1 MIEICWRLDP
11 RESATERQPST
22 ADDALTLLR
31 DGNRSFA
38 GLELISGEV
47 SRHVIHVVAEDL
59 GFGASP
65 TAAPHQ
71 APFAALLGCAD
82 ARVPLEL
89 VFAQSANDAFTVRVA
104 GNVFATECIG
114 SFDYAV
120 AHIPTIRLLG
130 VVGHTGCGAV
140 GAAVGAYLDIGDYL
154 GVAGNLALRAIIDEI
169 MAAVRGADEALR
181 HRYGVDVYRRPGYRA
196 ALTEVAVV
204 LNAAFVADA
213 VQRMFASRLGET
225 LGVAFGVYDLASRK
239 VGLPGAHADGGW
251 RAGLMPPP
259 ADAFPSFMDDV
270 VGSERIES
278 MLAAEVASDH

>member
-11 RESATERQPST
+11 RESATERQPATS
-22 ADDALTLLR
+22 DDALTLLR

-38 GLELISGEV
+38 GLQLTSGEV

-59 GFGASP
+59 GFGVSP
-65 TAAPHQ
+65 NAAPHQ
-71 APFAALLGCAD
+71 APFAVLLGCAD

-89 VFAQSANDAFTVRVA
+89 VFSQSANDAFTVRVA

-181 HRYGVDVYRRPGYRA
+181 HRYGADVYRMPGYRA

-239 VGLPGAHADGGW
+239 VGLPGTHTDGGW

-259 ADAFPSFMDDV
+259 ADAFPAFMDDV
-270 VGSERIES
+270 VGSDRIETL
-278 MLAAEVASDH
+278 LAAEVGSDH